1 MGHISHVPPPSDRQ
15 VYNSMNIA
23 LFSAKK
29 YDEVSFG
36 KHIANFPGTHV
47 EYFSECANAANVEAR
62 LSEATNK
69 LECVC
74 VFVNDVI
81 SKDVIDVLKKHGI
94 EAILCRCAGFD
105 RVDVAYAED
114 NGVQVARVPAYSPY
128 AVAEHAVSLLCT
140 LNRKLHIAYNR
151 VSEGNFSIDG
161 LVGMDLF
168 GKTVGVIG
176 TGKIGQILIDIMLG
190 FGCKILC
197 NDLYPSKDVAA
208 KPNCKYVEVDELYK
222 VSDIISLHS
231 PLLPSTK
238 HMINKESVAK
248 MKEGVIILNAAR
260 GGLVD
265 SHALMDGIK
274 SGKVRGAGLDVYEH
288 EAGLFFNDCSDT
300 CMHLD
305 DSILLQLST
314 CPRVVMSSH
323 QAFLTEEA
331 LEAIATV
338 TLENAKEICDGKKG
352 KDLKNWVSKEMLVAG

>member
-1 MGHISHVPPPSDRQ
+1 
-15 VYNSMNIA
+15 MNIA
-23 LFSAKK
+23 LFSGKNYDKESFDKQLAKFSGIS
-29 YDEVSFG
+29 V
-36 KHIANFPGTHV
+36 TH
-47 EYFSECANAANVEAR
+47 FSESACPKNVEAR
-62 LSEATNK
+62 LKDENSKFDAI
-69 LECVC
+69 C

-81 SKDVIDVLKKHGI
+81 NKEVIDVLKKYGI
-94 EAILCRCAGFD
+94 KAILCRCAGFD
-105 RVDVAYAED
+105 RVDVAYAQD
-114 NGVQVARVPAYSPY
+114 MGIQVARVPAYSPY
-128 AVAEHAVSLLCT
+128 AVAEHAVSLLLT

-161 LVGMDLF
+161 LVGMDIH

-190 FGCKILC
+190 FGCNIVC
-197 NDLYPSKDVAA
+197 FDVYESDLVKSKA
-208 KPNCKYVEVDELYK
+208 NCKYVSLDELYK